1 MPEDFGICIST
12 NSGLRNILFRFQNTE
27 SSQDQAVC
35 VYGGRLQ
42 KYGKSKRSEAPAD
55 GHRSDSPGI
64 FYKFPAQRSSGSVR
78 EALRLSR
85 PTGLLNVKIFS
96 YFCRCPPYTHVR
108 GPSCIRPPL
117 GAAVPEPPDIAWAL
131 LTLRRVLAFVRFF
144 PKSLPQISC
153 HSQGSVI
160 HLILS
165 IMLIKLKHMR

>member
-1 MPEDFGICIST
+1 MNADEPGAGPAEPMRVGW
-12 NSGLRNILFRFQNTE
+12 LRDCRAQ
-27 SSQDQAVC
+27 
-35 VYGGRLQ
+35 GRADTRRTADVRVQ
-42 KYGKSKRSEAPAD
+42 RAAAKYGKSKRSGAPAD

-117 GAAVPEPPDIAWAL
+117 GAAVPEPPDIARAL

-144 PKSLPQISC
+144 PKSLPQIF
-153 HSQGSVI
+153 
-160 HLILS
+160 
-165 IMLIKLKHMR
+165 

>member
-1 MPEDFGICIST
+1 MRT
-12 NSGLRNILFRFQNTE
+12 NPAQGQQSPYASGGSGTAAPQGGRK
-27 SSQDQAVC
+27 QDGPRTC
-35 VYGGRLQ
+35 VYSGRLQ
-42 KYGKSKRSEAPAD
+42 KYGKSKRSGAPAD

-144 PKSLPQISC
+144 PKSLPQIF
-153 HSQGSVI
+153 
-160 HLILS
+160 
-165 IMLIKLKHMR
+165 